1 MATDNNKDNGI
12 SYQDYMKDISET
24 NNSGKSDEKR
34 EPRRFKITEKQTARL
49 SMGILI
55 AMAVTYFGVV
65 NAGKMFFN
73 YIRDGHLTIGSV
85 TGFGI
90 ILYSIAN
97 YVAEILKGSVADDD
111 DKDVKD
117 DNVKGGK

>member
-1 MATDNNKDNGI
+1 MATDNDKDNGI

-24 NNSGKSDEKR
+24 NNNGKSDEKR
-34 EPRRFKITEKQTARL
+34 EPRRFKITKKQTTRL
-49 SMGILI
+49 TMGLLTAAAI
-55 AMAVTYFGVV
+55 AFFGINACKMYFDHI
-65 NAGKMFFN
+65 ME
-73 YIRDGHLTIGSV
+73 GHLTIGSV

-90 ILYSIAN
+90 IIYSISN
-97 YVAEILKGSVADDD
+97 YIAEVLKGSVADDD